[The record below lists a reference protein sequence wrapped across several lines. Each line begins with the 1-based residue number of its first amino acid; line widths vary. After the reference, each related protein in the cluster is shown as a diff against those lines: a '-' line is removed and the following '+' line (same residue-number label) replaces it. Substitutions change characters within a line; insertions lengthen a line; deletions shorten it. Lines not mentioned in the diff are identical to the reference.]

1 MGKALSPDVYVVSSK
16 SRGFQSSMSTPDQ
29 RQTFRCLSYDV
40 PLSLSSGKLDC
51 CFFRR
56 RNLASPPMSLHVS
69 SSSRPGRDRC
79 HLLPDFYRT
88 ESRGLQCDEKLM
100 RPTVRPKR
108 GESTPLLASAG
119 LDEAKPWRLKCHQCT
134 HEETH
139 APPTP
144 QPLLG
149 YLKKCRES
157 NFLLVRP
164 DKFFSLLQRHLLL

>member
-1 MGKALSPDVYVVSSK
+1 MFPLPVVQE
-16 SRGFQSSMSTPDQ
+16 G
-29 RQTFRCLSYDV
+29 
-40 PLSLSSGKLDC
+40 G
-51 CFFRR
+51 
-56 RNLASPPMSLHVS
+56 
-69 SSSRPGRDRC
+69 DRC
-79 HLLPDFYRT
+79 HLLPDFHRHGIT
-88 ESRGLQCDEKLM
+88 QTAVCSVQCDEKLM

-108 GESTPLLASAG
+108 GESTPLLAWAG

-149 YLKKCRES
+149 YLKKCRKS